1 MKNEI
6 SLVFDFHD
14 PWGWVAERRL
24 RLAMHKA
31 GITDPITY
39 LPCRTSLSR
48 KVVGY
53 HFGAYQQLRFGSQAA
68 TYEKRIIAEASSLG
82 FALDFLNIQ
91 TIPDPWIAMLA
102 LTKEHRQTPALFD
115 EIYAAIFRDGRDV
128 GDIHV
133 MAELLQR
140 VSTDCTV
147 QDLLSDSTLAD
158 ELLKREQA
166 VAQWSHNLT
175 PCIRI
180 GETIVSGAQPPPI
193 LEQLL
198 MSPATVSAVVPSS
211 SVSTA
216 GHCVT
221 RNIVER

>member
-24 RLAMHKA
+24 RQAMHKA
-31 GITDPITY
+31 GITDPLTY

-48 KVVGY
+48 KVVGH

-68 TYEKRIIAEASSLG
+68 TYEKRLIAEASNLG

-102 LTKEHRQTPALFD
+102 LTKEHRQTPALF
-115 EIYAAIFRDGRDV
+115 EAIYAAIFRDGRDI

-133 MAELLQR
+133 MAKLLQR
-140 VSTDCTV
+140 VSVDFTV
-147 QDLLSDSTLAD
+147 QTLLSDSALAD

-166 VAQWSHNLT
+166 AAQWSHNLT
-175 PCIRI
+175 PCIRM

-198 MSPATVSAVVPSS
+198 MRPAPADAVVPSS
-211 SVSTA
+211 PLRDTQ
-216 GHCVT
+216 H
-221 RNIVER
+221 R